1 MPVLPDLLIHCLIA
15 GAVGFFWGLSEIVG
29 AFKNETGRALRTAGA
44 WLLLLLNFA
53 AAALVFT
60 FIASIIPGANTWIT
74 AVVVGFAW
82 PTVIR
87 NTSIKLAQPL
97 QPKKT
102 AEAAALRFEQAYAA
116 IQELAYQLINNP
128 LTRERTR
135 LVMAAQRY
143 DLAALEQMARLAV
156 IAAPRPGQ
164 GGRTADDYITEIVA
178 QPREEPFKKALLA
191 AFILNQF
198 DRATLDDLTKEYLKQ
213 RKEPTA

>member
-1 MPVLPDLLIHCLIA
+1 MPVLSDLLTHCLIA

-53 AAALVFT
+53 AAGLVFL
-60 FIASIIPGANTWIT
+60 FIASVIPGANTWIT
-74 AVVVGFAW
+74 AILVGFAW
-82 PTVIR
+82 PTIIR

-97 QPKKT
+97 QSKKT

-116 IQELAYQLINNP
+116 IQDLAYQLINNP

-135 LVMAAQRY
+135 LVIAAQRY
-143 DLAALEQMARLAV
+143 DLAELEQMARLAV
-156 IAAPRPGQ
+156 IAAPRSVQ
-164 GGRTADDYITEIVA
+164 GGKTAEEYITEIVE
-178 QPREEPFKKALLA
+178 QSREEPLKKALLA
-191 AFILNQF
+191 AFILNTF
-198 DRATLDDLTKEYLKQ
+198 DRATLDDLTKGLGQ

>member
-1 MPVLPDLLIHCLIA
+1 MPVLSDLLIHSLIA

-29 AFKNETGRALRTAGA
+29 EFKNETGRALRTAGA

-53 AAALVFT
+53 AASLVFL

-74 AVVVGFAW
+74 AVLVGFAW

-87 NTSIKLAQPL
+87 NTSIKLVQPL
-97 QPKKT
+97 QSKKT
-102 AEAAALRFEQAYAA
+102 TEAAALRFEQAYAA
-116 IQELAYQLINNP
+116 IQNLAYELINNP

-143 DLAALEQMARLAV
+143 DLAALEQMARMAV
-156 IAAPRPGQ
+156 IATPRAAQ
-164 GGRTADDYITEIVA
+164 GGKTAEEFITEIVN
-178 QPREEPFKKALLA
+178 QPREEPLKKALLA

-198 DRATLDDLTKEYLKQ
+198 DRATLDDLLKEHLKP
-213 RKEPTA
+213 RKDVTA